1 MKNEKSR
8 PAEYRPTAS
17 GPMKLYLVRHED
29 GQEIT
34 VNGRNRYEAVYAALA
49 AEEPILPLDT
59 VYFSTGPYNDSIVA
73 VIGNHYFCSIF

>member
-17 GPMKLYLVRHED
+17 SPMKLYLVRHED

-34 VNGRNRYEAVYAALA
+34 VNGRNRYEAVTAAARKWGVRWTSIARACEFIELA
-49 AEEPILPLDT
+49 SEDDEGGTAP
-59 VYFSTGPYNDSIVA
+59 
-73 VIGNHYFCSIF
+73 